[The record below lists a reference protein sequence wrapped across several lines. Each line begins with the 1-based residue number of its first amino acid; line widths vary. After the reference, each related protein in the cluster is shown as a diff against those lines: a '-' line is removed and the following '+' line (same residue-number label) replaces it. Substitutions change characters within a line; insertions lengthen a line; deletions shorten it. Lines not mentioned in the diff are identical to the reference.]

1 MPKWIN
7 ITSLILLIIL
17 WGFTGVHYQD
27 LPANI
32 PIHFNALGEPD
43 NFGSRIH
50 SWGIPIIASLL
61 YVLLSQISTRK
72 KIHSQEV
79 KIIAWLKLGI
89 LFLFAYL
96 QVNVFLV
103 SLGQIEG
110 LGVGFLP
117 FSIVLLLVP
126 SIVVMFQKKGK
137 DR

>member
-27 LPANI
+27 LPDSI

-43 NFGSRIH
+43 NFESRIH
-50 SWGIPIIASLL
+50 SWGIPIIAFLL
-61 YVLLSQISTRK
+61 YVLLSKISSRK
-72 KIHSQEV
+72 KIHPKEV
-79 KIIAWLKLGI
+79 KVIAWLQLGI

-110 LGVGFLP
+110 LGIGFLP